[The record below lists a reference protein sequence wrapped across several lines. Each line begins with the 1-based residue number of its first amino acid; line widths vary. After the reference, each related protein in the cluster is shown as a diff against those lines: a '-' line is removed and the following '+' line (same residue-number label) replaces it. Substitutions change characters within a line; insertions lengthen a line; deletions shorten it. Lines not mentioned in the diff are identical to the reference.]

1 MWIDHVTYD
10 DTLPETFVA
19 IRTNMLLNDEYIAI
33 ETPQNMNII
42 ENTNF
47 LLSKWANGIDDVMVI
62 VVALGSIYCGFE
74 TRSGQTKDSKIVICG
89 IPAYQQH

>member
-47 LLSKWANGIDDVMVI
+47 LVSMWANGIDDVI
-62 VVALGSIYCGFE
+62 GYCGRRLRVDRLWVLD
-74 TRSGQTKDSKIVICG
+74 TVRSN
-89 IPAYQQH
+89 